1 MAVAGEDAMSR
12 TRPILPEELD
22 CLATGAGVLG
32 TGGGTHPYLEL
43 LNIQN
48 LYRKGHR
55 AELIAPDALVDEE
68 SVAVVGLMG
77 APLVTKERFPDP
89 DHVLRPV
96 RLMEEFVGRRFDA
109 VMSIEIGSENSILP
123 LMVSALAGIP
133 VVDADTMGRAFPE
146 AQMASFAIRDLP
158 LTPFIISD
166 IRDNDLVITRTED
179 ALWTER
185 IGRRVC
191 TELGSIVATC
201 SAPRTGREVKDH
213 AILGSVSRA
222 IRLGKAVLDARRR
235 HASPIEAVLTAERGV
250 QLFRGKVADVARRT
264 TGGFVRG
271 QARIDGVDEF
281 AKEIFVVDFQ
291 NEFTVGRRDGT
302 VRVTVPDLICILDSL
317 TGTALGTETIRYG
330 QRVDVLSL
338 PADPIMTSEA
348 GLRRVGPRAFGYD
361 LEFISLHRPA
371 T

>member
-1 MAVAGEDAMSR
+1 MSR
-12 TRPILPEELD
+12 ARPIEADELD
-22 CLATGAGVLG
+22 SLATGAGVLG

-43 LNIQN
+43 LNIQK
-48 LYRKGHR
+48 LYREGHR
-55 AELIAPDALVDEE
+55 AHLIPADALGRNEM
-68 SVAVVGLMG
+68 VAVVGLMG
-77 APLVTKERFPDP
+77 APLVTKERLPDP

-96 RLMEEFVGRRFDA
+96 RLMEEFVGRKFDA

-123 LMVSALAGIP
+123 LMVSALADIP

-158 LTPFIISD
+158 LTPFVISD

-179 ALWTER
+179 AIWTER

-201 SAPRTGREVKDH
+201 SAPRTGAEVQEH

-222 IRLGKAVLDARRR
+222 IRLGEAVLRARRI
-235 HASPIEAVLTAERGV
+235 HESPIEAVLVAERGV
-250 QLFRGKVADVARRT
+250 HLFRGKVSDVARRT

-271 QARIDGVDEF
+271 EARIEGVEAF
-281 AKEIFVVDFQ
+281 ADQVFLVDFQ
-291 NEFTVGRRDGT
+291 NEFTVGRHDGV

-338 PADPIMTSEA
+338 PCDPIMSSPA
-348 GLRRVGPRAFGYD
+348 GLLRVGPHAFGYD
-361 LEFISLHRPA
+361 LDFVSLHRA
-371 T
+371 GQ

>member
-1 MAVAGEDAMSR
+1 MSR
-12 TRPILPEELD
+12 TRTIGEAELRS
-22 CLATGAGVLG
+22 LATGAGVLG

-43 LNIQN
+43 LNIEK
-48 LYRKGHR
+48 LYREGRHAR
-55 AELIAPDALVDEE
+55 LISADALGDDEL
-68 SVAVVGLMG
+68 VAVVGLMG
-77 APLVTKERFPDP
+77 APLVTKERLPDP

-96 RLMEEFVGRRFDA
+96 RLMEGFTGRRFDA

-123 LMVSALAGIP
+123 LMVSALCGIP

-146 AQMASFAIRDLP
+146 AQMASFAIRGLS
-158 LTPFIISD
+158 LTPFVISD

-213 AILGSVSRA
+213 AILGSISRA
-222 IRLGKAVLDARRR
+222 IRLGEAVMNARRR
-235 HASPIEAVLTAERGV
+235 HESPIAAVLIAECGV
-250 QLFRGKVADVARRT
+250 HLFRGKVSDVARRT

-271 QARIDGVDEF
+271 EAQIEGVDEF
-281 AKEIFVVDFQ
+281 AGDVFLVDFQ
-291 NEFTVGRRDGT
+291 NEFTIGRHAGE

-330 QRVDVLSL
+330 QRVDILSL
-338 PADPIMTSEA
+338 PCDPIMSSSE
-348 GLRRVGPRAFGYD
+348 GLQRVGPRAFGYD
-361 LEFISLHRPA
+361 FDFVSLHRMA
-371 T
+371 A

>member
-1 MAVAGEDAMSR
+1 MGS
-12 TRPILPEELD
+12 TRVLSLAELD
-22 CLATGAGVLG
+22 SLATGAGVLG

-43 LNIQN
+43 LAVQK
-48 LYRKGHR
+48 LYHQGYH
-55 AELIAPDALVDEE
+55 AELIAPNDLDDDTL
-68 SVAVVGLMG
+68 VAVVGLMG
-77 APLVTKERFPDP
+77 APLVTKERLPDP
-89 DHVLRPV
+89 EHVLRPL
-96 RLMEEFVGRRFDA
+96 RLLEEFVPCKFDA
-109 VMSIEIGSENSILP
+109 VMSIEIGSENSMLP
-123 LMVSALAGIP
+123 FMVSALAGIP
-133 VVDADTMGRAFPE
+133 AVDADTMGRAFPE

-158 LTPFIISD
+158 LTPFAISD
-166 IRDNDLVITRTED
+166 IRDNDLIITQTED

-222 IRLGKAVLDARRR
+222 IRLGHAVIAARA
-235 HASPIEAVLTAERGV
+235 HHEWPIEAVLSAERGIH
-250 QLFRGKVADVARRT
+250 LFHGKVTDVVRRT

-271 QARIDGVDEF
+271 EARIEGVDNFVGQTF
-281 AKEIFVVDFQ
+281 AVEFQ
-291 NEFTVGRRDGT
+291 NEFSLARHDGV

-338 PADPIMTSEA
+338 PAHPIMTSEA

-361 LEFISLHRPA
+361 VDFVSLHQLSA
-371 T
+371 